1 MNSFLK
7 KYTINYAKNQRWC
20 ESKKSLKKV
29 LTIIKGIWYY
39 KKALEREEKREK
51 EKSARTLKIKQHKI

>member
-7 KYTINYAKNQRWC
+7 KYTINYAKNQRWR

-39 KKALEREEKREK
+39 KKALEREEKKRK
-51 EKSARTLKIKQHKI
+51 KRAQGP

>member
-1 MNSFLK
+1 MTKIIENDK
-7 KYTINYAKNQRWC
+7 AKFF
-20 ESKKSLKKV
+20 LKKV

-51 EKSARTLKIKQHKI
+51 EKGARTLKIKQHKI

>member
-7 KYTINYAKNQRWC
+7 KYVINYAKNQRWC
-20 ESKKSLKKV
+20 KFKKSLKKV

-39 KKALEREEKREK
+39 KKALEREEKRERK
-51 EKSARTLKIKQHKI
+51 ERKDLEN